1 MGDLEFFW
9 ARCVG
14 TVDITKYSL
23 HPKKMEIVKGSAQSA
38 LNPSHFFDC
47 YFCSR
52 RWTINF
58 GSWVFHPSFL
68 RPYVIALIKNTGDPK
83 NSVEVAS
90 LQFRRAPVSVVVQL
104 GRFRS
109 RPTRRWAMAA
119 MTLCGV
125 VPRYNRKPSR
135 PQQWCWIEEI
145 LQLLEFFRR
154 IVDAFWVMQDLL
166 QQKYCD
172 GRNLPKV
179 AYGFKKIRRIQT
191 MCFRPVGW
199 DFVHKFRSG
208 AKVNRSWIF
217 TG

>member
-1 MGDLEFFW
+1 MPRVRWILHISLTVIFVPEDEPSILALGFFIHLFWDLM
-9 ARCVG
+9 
-14 TVDITKYSL
+14 SL
-23 HPKKMEIVKGSAQSA
+23 LLQKILVTQ
-38 LNPSHFFDC
+38 
-47 YFCSR
+47 
-52 RWTINF
+52 
-58 GSWVFHPSFL
+58 
-68 RPYVIALIKNTGDPK
+68 K

-172 GRNLPKV
+172 WRNLPKV